1 MNGDRSTRVAWRLF
15 WAWDDD
21 KEERWLREMARQ
33 GWHLRQAALVRF
45 VFERG
50 EPADVVYRLDY
61 NILARR
67 DRDEYLGLFRAAGW
81 EHVGEV
87 ANWHYFRTQAV
98 AGADPEIFS
107 DLESRIAKYRRLLFL
122 LLALLP
128 IFVVSLRSLLVRRP
142 SGDGGAIETILAG
155 GAIAHALLVVLWTV
169 ASVRLGLHIRA
180 LRRRARPGSGASAA

>member
-1 MNGDRSTRVAWRLF
+1 VNGDRSRRVAWRLF
-15 WAWDDD
+15 WAWEDD

-45 VFERG
+45 EFDRG

-61 NILARR
+61 NILAQR

-98 AGADPEIFS
+98 AGADPDIFS
-107 DLESRIAKYRRLLFL
+107 DVESRIAKYKRLLVL

-128 IFVVSLRSLLVRRP
+128 IFLVSLRSLLDRRP
-142 SGDGGAIETILAG
+142 AVSGGAMETILAG
-155 GAIAHALLVVLWTV
+155 GAVAQALLVVLWSV
-169 ASVRLGLHIRA
+169 ALVRIALHIRK
-180 LRRRARPGSGASAA
+180 LRRRSGP